1 MGLKNNLALKLE
13 RRDCC
18 QYNELLLVLQ
28 AVTQKHKLSF
38 REVAKSLYACV
49 VCHSQPQPNKW

>member
-13 RRDCC
+13 RRIESNTMN
-18 QYNELLLVLQ
+18 YLLVLQ
-28 AVTQKHKLSF
+28 AVTRKHKLSF